1 MKICIAQMDMKLDSP
16 QENFAHAETL
26 ICRAAED
33 RPDVI
38 LLPETW
44 NTGFRPHEGLAAFC
58 DRDGAATQR
67 RIGALAR
74 EHGVNIVAGSVSVLR
89 GEHIF
94 NTAYVFDRGGVCIA
108 QYDKTHLF
116 TYGNEDKYYTP
127 GGTLCI
133 FSLDGVKCGLVTCYD
148 IRFPEFVRTLALS
161 GIEVLF
167 VPAQRPDVRRYHWE
181 TLLAAR
187 AIENQIFIAACNSCA
202 SDTHGGGSS
211 RILDPL
217 GSVLA
222 ALDTTEGVLSADI
235 DLSVLADIRATINV
249 YRDRRPELYQVSDT
263 PLRF

>member
-1 MKICIAQMDMKLDSP
+1 MLVPEPASVQLMCAVYSP
-16 QENFAHAETL
+16 GSS
-26 ICRAAED
+26 D
-33 RPDVI
+33 
-38 LLPETW
+38 LPS
-44 NTGFRPHEGLAAFC
+44 
-58 DRDGAATQR
+58 
-67 RIGALAR
+67 ALAR
-74 EHGVNIVAGSVSVLR
+74 
-89 GEHIF
+89 
-94 NTAYVFDRGGVCIA
+94 
-108 QYDKTHLF
+108 HLS
-116 TYGNEDKYYTP
+116 P
-127 GGTLCI
+127 SRI
-133 FSLDGVKCGLVTCYD
+133 
-148 IRFPEFVRTLALS
+148 RTLALS

-167 VPAQRPDVRRYHWE
+167 VPAQWPDVRRYHWE